1 MTDQSEGSSNG
12 DFVMKTAEQLA
23 DEALT
28 HFEAYQ
34 EGAFGPYVLDA
45 HQMRLFANEVVEA
58 ERAQRRELAFEA
70 LRRWDEKFEAEV
82 GE

>member
-1 MTDQSEGSSNG
+1 
-12 DFVMKTAEQLA
+12 MKTAEQLA

-58 ERAQRRELAFEA
+58 ERAQRRRQAFEA